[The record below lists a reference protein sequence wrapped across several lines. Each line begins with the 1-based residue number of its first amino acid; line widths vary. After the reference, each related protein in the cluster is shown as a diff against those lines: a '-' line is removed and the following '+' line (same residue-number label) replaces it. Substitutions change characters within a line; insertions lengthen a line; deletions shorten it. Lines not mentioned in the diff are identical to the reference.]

1 MFIKCHGAYLGSTG
15 FNNHTRGFFRGLS
28 KYAKVYVRNFTVD
41 KNIDSYLIDVD
52 KQILSEQTLWSSHK
66 NNTTRMDYPFSWNA
80 TYLDN
85 DINERIH
92 LITAENSHH
101 YFYDTY
107 YGPKIA
113 FTMWESDT
121 YNKDFVNL
129 IKNYDSNIV
138 LTKWQKEC
146 LNTFLLWTIGI

>member
-66 NNTTRMDYPFSWNA
+66 NNTTR
-80 TYLDN
+80 
-85 DINERIH
+85 RIAWKGGTRKRH
-92 LITAENSHH
+92 RKS
-101 YFYDTY
+101 
-107 YGPKIA
+107 K
-113 FTMWESDT
+113 
-121 YNKDFVNL
+121 
-129 IKNYDSNIV
+129 
-138 LTKWQKEC
+138 
-146 LNTFLLWTIGI
+146 TIRRRR